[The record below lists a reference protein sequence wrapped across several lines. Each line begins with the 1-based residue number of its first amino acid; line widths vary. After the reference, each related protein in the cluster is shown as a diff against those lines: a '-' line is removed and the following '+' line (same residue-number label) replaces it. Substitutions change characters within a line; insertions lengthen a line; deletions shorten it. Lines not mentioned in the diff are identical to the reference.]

1 MRLPLQLL
9 LLPSL
14 AGLAALAGCAHG
26 PLPADGGAREVRLE
40 PYAGRLRTVSVAVAG
55 EERRFLLDTGGGIT
69 LLAPSAA
76 REAGCTP
83 RGRLTGF
90 RMGGERVDFPVCGTV
105 ALALGGAR
113 LAPEAAVLDLAGILT
128 PGLPP
133 LAGLVSLQT
142 FGSRAVT
149 LDLGG
154 GRLWIETAASLADRT
169 RGMAPLV
176 ARPQLEM
183 GGAGLDLFVA
193 VDGRRGRLW
202 FLVDSGNLD
211 EVLLAPHALEE
222 LAAGEALEAL
232 RAGRTVEVE
241 LPVAG
246 LGRARVAARQ
256 RDVIYDGV
264 LNAAFLERVVL
275 ALDLGPVRAWARW
288 R

>member
-1 MRLPLQLL
+1 VRRHCRSWVL
-9 LLPSL
+9 
-14 AGLAALAGCAHG
+14 LAALLGCAHAPPPG
-26 PLPADGGAREVRLE
+26 DGGAREVRLE
-40 PYAGRLRTVSVAVAG
+40 RYAGRLRTVQVAVGGAD
-55 EERRFLLDTGGGIT
+55 RRFLLDTGGGIT
-69 LLAPSAA
+69 LLAPATA
-76 REAGCTP
+76 REAGCVP
-83 RGRLTGF
+83 WGRLTGF
-90 RMGGERVDFPVCGTV
+90 RMSGERMDFPACGPV
-105 ALALGGAR
+105 PLELAGTGLV
-113 LAPEAAVLDLAGILT
+113 PEAAVLDFARILP

-154 GRLWIETAASLADRT
+154 GRLWIETAASLAERT
-169 RGMAPLV
+169 RGMAPLP
-176 ARPQLEM
+176 ARPQLDM
-183 GGAGLDLFVA
+183 GGAGVDLFVA

-222 LAAGEALEAL
+222 VAAGETLEAL
-232 RAGRTVEVE
+232 RAGRTVEVD
-241 LPVAG
+241 LRLAG
-246 LGRARVAARQ
+246 LGQARVEARE

-275 ALDLGPVRAWARW
+275 AVDLGPVRAWVRW